1 MPEQPLGRTVDD
13 APSTSACGHDFVVG
27 QTVAV
32 IGKVVAVWPVEPGLP
47 PALQVRFTNF
57 VQKEGGMFTPVP
69 ASIVR
74 ASSEEL

>member
-1 MPEQPLGRTVDD
+1 MPEQPRGRTDDD
-13 APSTSACGHDFVVG
+13 APSAAACGHDFVVG

-32 IGKVVAVWPVEPGLP
+32 IGKVVRVWPQEQGLP

-74 ASSEEL
+74 ASSEDP